1 MYFISS
7 ERTKRKR
14 DTLWMLTLV
23 LDKQSGPVRSCSWNN
38 WSALD
43 PFLEAYVPA
52 CFQRNMSASLLNS
65 VEI

>member
-1 MYFISS
+1 
-7 ERTKRKR
+7 
-14 DTLWMLTLV
+14 MLTLV